1 MLRGYTLARY
11 HCAAVCVQLR
21 EGADMAGTTLTVGAA
36 ARLLDMDPSAVR
48 RAILQDRLPATKFG
62 RDWSLRPEDVA
73 AYQRRP
79 QRGGRPRRTIAT
91 KRDTGDLP
99 PTGGEPERARP

>member
-1 MLRGYTLARY
+1 MVG
-11 HCAAVCVQLR
+11 
-21 EGADMAGTTLTVGAA
+21 MTLTVGEA

-48 RAILQDRLPATKFG
+48 RAILQGRLPATKFG

-79 QRGGRPRRTIAT
+79 HRGGRPRRTIPPG
-91 KRDTGDLP
+91 RD
-99 PTGGEPERARP
+99 A